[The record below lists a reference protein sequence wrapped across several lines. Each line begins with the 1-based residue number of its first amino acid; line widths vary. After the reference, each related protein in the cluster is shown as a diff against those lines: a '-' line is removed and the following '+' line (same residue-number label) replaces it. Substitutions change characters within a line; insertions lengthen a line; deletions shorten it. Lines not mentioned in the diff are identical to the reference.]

1 MQLLS
6 IIFAW
11 QSYIYQIMIN
21 NKPLTYLMGNTMTL
35 IKSKIISRFKEEE
48 IPLTLDHYVI
58 LQLIEKKEDITQQ
71 DLANHFHR
79 DKSIILRQMNCL
91 INSRFVARIQDE
103 NDKRKKNLIL
113 TKVGFD
119 TLEKARRAA
128 NDISN
133 ELLEG
138 VTEEEFKSFEAVI
151 KKIRQNTGETSII

>member
-1 MQLLS
+1 MN
-6 IIFAW
+6 
-11 QSYIYQIMIN
+11 MVN
-21 NKPLTYLMGNTMTL
+21 NKPLTYMMGNTMTL
-35 IKSKIISRFKEEE
+35 IKSKIISRFKTEE
-48 IPLTLDHYVI
+48 IQLTLDHYVM

-79 DKSIILRQMNCL
+79 DKSIILRQMNYL
-91 INSRFVARIQDE
+91 INNRYVARIQDE

-119 TLEKARRAA
+119 ELEKARKAA

-138 VTEEEFKSFEAVI
+138 VVATRLTEGTDRQEMIILELGRKPRGTFKKTLS
-151 KKIRQNTGETSII
+151 